1 MLRKTTLTMLAVV
14 ALIAAIAAGTA
25 AAFGFD
31 DTKPPPNGQVGVP
44 YSFKFEAPVGSGTP
58 PLRCQLM
65 SGAIPT
71 GLRISDECVL
81 SGTPTAAGTFSFWL
95 QLQDSLCVANPTG
108 CLRSESSFT
117 IRISSRLVVT
127 TNSLPDGALN
137 QPYPA
142 QQLTVS
148 GGTAS
153 SWAVVAGSP
162 PPGIAVSSSGLVSGT
177 PTQPGPFTF
186 TVQANGSPNND
197 TKQLTIFVLAPLEV
211 RLAGG
216 AVPTKTPVP
225 LNGKVNSPFTWDVDA
240 FGGKAP
246 YTFSSTPLPAGLTLD
261 PATGTVS
268 GTPTGAGLTRIT
280 MTVADQIGG
289 TASLQA
295 VLFVKPLLAF
305 VPTAKAKPK
314 VGRVG
319 KRYAWRV
326 RVVGASA
333 TKLFVASGNYPP
345 GLSLDEATGIVS
357 GTPLVDGRFK
367 MKVWVL
373 GDPGTQITKTFVI
386 RIKK

>member
-25 AAFGFD
+25 AGFGFD
-31 DTKPPPNGQVGVP
+31 DSKLPPNGQVGTP
-44 YSFKFEAPVGSGTP
+44 YSFRFQFPEGSGTP
-58 PLRCQLM
+58 PIKCVLIQGSL
-65 SGAIPT
+65 PT
-71 GLRISDECVL
+71 GLRLSDECIL
-81 SGTPTAAGTFSFWL
+81 SGTPSQPGTWVFWL
-95 QLQDSLCVANPTG
+95 EGQDSLCAANPTG
-108 CLRSESSFT
+108 CLKTQMQFT
-117 IRISSRLVVT
+117 VSISSKLFVA

-137 QPYPA
+137 QPYPT

-162 PPGIAVSSSGLVSGT
+162 PPGITVSSSGLVSGT
-177 PTQPGPFTF
+177 PTQPGAFTF

-216 AVPTKTPVP
+216 VVPTKTPVP

-246 YTFSSTPLPAGLTLD
+246 YTFSSTPLPPGLTLD

-268 GTPTGAGLTRIT
+268 GTPTNAGLTRIT

-295 VLFVKPLLAF
+295 VLNVKPLLAF

-314 VGRVG
+314 VGKVG
-319 KRYAWRV
+319 KRYVWRI

-333 TKLFVASGNYPP
+333 TKLFVASGDYPP
-345 GLSLDEATGIVS
+345 GLSLDEATGILS

-367 MKVWVL
+367 LKVWVL
-373 GDPGTQITKTFVI
+373 GDPGTQITKTFAI